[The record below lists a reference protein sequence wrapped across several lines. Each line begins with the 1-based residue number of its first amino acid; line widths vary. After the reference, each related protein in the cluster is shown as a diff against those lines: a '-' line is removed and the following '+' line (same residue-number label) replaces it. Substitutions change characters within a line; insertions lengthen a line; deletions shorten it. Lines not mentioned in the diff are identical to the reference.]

1 MQESIR
7 LGLDYRVLT
16 EPTFDFLLRI
26 KQELNGPD
34 GKTEK
39 NLDFKE
45 VFAKY
50 IVTKKIN

>member
-16 EPTFDFLLRI
+16 KPTFDFLLRI

-34 GKTEK
+34 GKAEK